1 MREPRWV
8 PRLVAEAIHFDLIRE
23 HGGLPGLRDEDLLE
37 ASLAR
42 PRHRWAYRQRVD
54 LAALAAAYAF
64 GLARNHPFRDGN
76 KRVAFVVAVVFL
88 ELNGK
93 LFDAPEA
100 EVVTTILALAAG
112 RLTEAALARW
122 FRTHTRNAT

>member
-8 PRLVAEAIHFDLIRE
+8 PRLVVEAIHFDLTRE

-42 PRHRWAYRQRVD
+42 PRHQWAYRRKVD
-54 LAALAAAYAF
+54 LPTLAAAYAF

-76 KRVAFVVAVVFL
+76 KRVAFVTAVVFL
-88 ELNGK
+88 ELNGRE
-93 LFDAPEA
+93 FEA
-100 EVVTTILALAAG
+100 DEADVVTTMLDLAAG
-112 RLTEAALARW
+112 KKTEAALARW
-122 FRTHTRNAT
+122 FRSHSS